1 MSPLPL
7 RKWNESVFYAQ
18 YKMYKYNQKHL
29 YWPKSFD
36 AFQTNYVQHSF
47 TLLLSAK
54 QSSNNPFLL
63 GWNHTTG
70 SWQASSG
77 GVTPGPGKS
86 MYLLQPDRALHHT
99 ISRDDALVKMRT
111 ALSVCGY
118 NIILLYY
125 TVYKGFVGF
134 LKIWI
139 ESILGWAPA
148 QKLKVETPPLKQR
161 ELILWL
167 IALNLLW

>member
-1 MSPLPL
+1 
-7 RKWNESVFYAQ
+7 
-18 YKMYKYNQKHL
+18 
-29 YWPKSFD
+29 
-36 AFQTNYVQHSF
+36 
-47 TLLLSAK
+47 
-54 QSSNNPFLL
+54 
-63 GWNHTTG
+63 
-70 SWQASSG
+70 
-77 GVTPGPGKS
+77 

-99 ISRDDALVKMRT
+99 VSRDNALVKMRT

-148 QKLKVETPPLKQR
+148 QKLKVEAPPLKQR